1 MVSSNDKHVDH
12 ALLACRIRQRYATG
26 ETPFYMIYGVEVKL
40 PGDEQL
46 PIINH
51 LVQQRDIV
59 HQRLDSNP
67 IMMKI
72 YYDHRMNTI
81 HKSNLKRIREILLT
95 DNNEIDDI
103 DDGRDSDSDSE
114 YDPIV
119 TESDNTSTNKHISEE
134 SDSSNSDIDQSD
146 IATVSQPE
154 TLQKILDEIVLH
166 TNHYAER
173 HFDQMQRSHQ
183 DSNTMKLNSLQWKPL
198 DRIELES
205 FIGLLIQSGINK
217 NNHELLSEL
226 WDISQA
232 TMSLE
237 RYRYLLQFIRFDD
250 RQHHDKSDRL
260 SSIRFIFESFVKQLP
275 QHFLPSENL
284 I

>member
-1 MVSSNDKHVDH
+1 
-12 ALLACRIRQRYATG
+12 
-26 ETPFYMIYGVEVKL
+26 
-40 PGDEQL
+40 
-46 PIINH
+46 
-51 LVQQRDIV
+51 
-59 HQRLDSNP
+59 
-67 IMMKI
+67 
-72 YYDHRMNTI
+72 MNTF

-103 DDGRDSDSDSE
+103 DDGQDSDSDSE

-119 TESDNTSTNKHISEE
+119 TESDDTSTNKHISEE

-146 IATVSQPE
+146 IATDSQPE
-154 TLQKILDEIVLH
+154 TLQKVGVTWSIHSIPVQGRISAANIMKKRNQILLLKSRPFYMLLSFFFTNEILDDIVLH
-166 TNHYAER
+166 INHYAER

-183 DSNTMKLNSLQWKPL
+183 GSNTMKLNSLQWKPL

-205 FIGLLIQSGINK
+205 FIGLLIQSSINK

-250 RQHHDKSDRL
+250 RQHRDKSDRL
-260 SSIRFIFESFVKQLP
+260 SPVRFIFESFVKQLP
-275 QHFLPSENL
+275 RHFLPSENL
-284 I
+284 IVDEQLVSFRGRCCFVQYMSKKSAKYGLKF